1 MMGMA
6 IDTGPEHA
14 TDETTDGSDRA
25 TRTVVTIVVAA
36 VGLLILWAAAPEAI
50 SATFSSPGTF
60 LRVVAVVAA
69 FMVFSFVVR
78 RLVPNAWVARVIVA
92 VPAIAVTWWALSPYF
107 GDDVVDE
114 DFPVVA
120 STPIDDQAESDEP
133 ATTAAPDPDPD
144 PATVDSDE
152 TPATDVPATAPP
164 ETTPPPPAEPVAL
177 GSGTFQGLTGHRGAG
192 TATVYELTD
201 GSRVLRLEDFDV
213 SNGPDLEVH
222 LVPGADVR
230 GPGGG
235 VQLADLKGNVG
246 NQNYDIPA
254 DLDLTGDWTILIWC
268 ESFTVE
274 VANATATFA

>member
-1 MMGMA
+1 MVDMA

-14 TDETTDGSDRA
+14 TDETDDVPDRT
-25 TRTVVTIVVAA
+25 TRTVVTIVVVA

-60 LRVVAVVAA
+60 LRVVAVIVA
-69 FMVFSFVVR
+69 FMAFSFVVR
-78 RLVPNAWVARVIVA
+78 RLVPNAWVARAVVA

-120 STPIDDQAESDEP
+120 SAPVDEP
-133 ATTAAPDPDPD
+133 ATSAAP
-144 PATVDSDE
+144 ATSPTEDVDE
-152 TPATDVPATAPP
+152 TPDTAAP
-164 ETTPPPPAEPVAL
+164 ETTPTEPAEPVAL

-192 TATVYELTD
+192 TATVYELPD

-246 NQNYDIPA
+246 NQNYDVPA
-254 DLDLTGDWTILIWC
+254 DLELTGDWTILIWC

>member
-1 MMGMA
+1 MA

-14 TDETTDGSDRA
+14 TEETTDGSDRT
-25 TRTVVTIVVAA
+25 TRVVVTVVVAA
-36 VGLLILWAAAPEAI
+36 VGLLILWVAAPEAI

-60 LRVVAVVAA
+60 LRVVGVVVA
-69 FMVFSFVVR
+69 FMAFSFIVR
-78 RLVPNAWVARVIVA
+78 RLIANPWLARAVVA
-92 VPAIAVTWWALSPYF
+92 VPAVALTWWALSPYF

-120 STPIDDQAESDEP
+120 STPAEDSEDPEDGEA
-133 ATTAAPDPDPD
+133 ATPPSTAAPSE
-144 PATVDSDE
+144 SD
-152 TPATDVPATAPP
+152 TDEAP
-164 ETTPPPPAEPVAL
+164 ETDPPDTTPTPTEPVAL
-177 GSGTFQGLTGHRGAG
+177 ASGSFQGLTGHRGAG
-192 TATVYELTD
+192 TATIYELPD

-246 NQNYDIPA
+246 NQNYDVPS